1 MKNASLDR
9 RGAVAAIS
17 AVVMVAVVGFAGLA
31 IDVSRIWM
39 LSARLKTAVDAA
51 SLIAA
56 RTMTTTTTNGQTTTT
71 TNETATRQLFWANFH
86 QNGWSN
92 AYLGSTTATPTIEPI
107 SQTRIR
113 VTATA
118 SLNTTLFG
126 IISRQTTPLSETT
139 VAERE
144 GTGLELAIVFDQTAS
159 MTESKL
165 SAAKAAVATM
175 LNTLYGG
182 ADTRRN
188 MFVSLVPFARTMN
201 IGTGNSNFLNTTNM
215 PTDWNLANWYGCVEA
230 RGGGQDITDIS
241 PATTAGQFRPYFDN
255 STYRRV
261 GWVTT
266 TTQQCTGSGRN
277 QTCTTVQ
284 TSPTNAMVTDDPRN
298 APLWRATTA
307 ANAPPYAGAG
317 ACTASNAYTAI
328 TVALYASTSA
338 TSTTNYNVAFCRGD
352 NDWTNPNGLSN
363 NSNSGASY
371 NAEYA
376 NILAVSGMEAAGT
389 AANPN
394 TSPLAAAGPNRL
406 CARTPLTPLTRS
418 RSAIVSAVNAIEA
431 PARSGGTTVATG
443 LQGGWYTLSPNW
455 QNWWPG
461 IATSDVYGTLPLAY
475 NTRNMTKAVVI
486 LTDGDNNWQ
495 GTYSS
500 NVRTAPSGTD
510 LLYNAYGRI
519 LTDAASR
526 RPYSA
531 TNWNTLFPGSSI
543 STVNQ
548 TNADTALDGRLA
560 ALCAAMKNSTSTNPA
575 DHRIRIYIVG
585 FEIDGVSQGNATTI
599 RNMLKACASSN
610 AAPYYLEAPTS
621 AQLESAFRQVGD
633 SLSSLRMIE

>member
-1 MKNASLDR
+1 MRKASLDR
-9 RGAVAAIS
+9 RGAVAAVS
-17 AVVMVAVVGFAGLA
+17 AVVMVAVVGCAGLA
-31 IDVSRIWM
+31 VDLTRIWL

-71 TNETATRQLFWANFH
+71 TDVTATQQLFWANFN

-92 AYLGSTTATPTIEPI
+92 AYLGSTTATPTIQTI
-107 SQTRIR
+107 SQTRVR

-118 SLNTTLFG
+118 SLDTTLFG
-126 IISRQTTPLSETT
+126 IISQQTTPLQETT

-165 SAAKAAVATM
+165 NAAKAAVATM

-188 MFVSLVPFARTMN
+188 MFVSLVPFARTIN
-201 IGTGNSNFLNTTNM
+201 IGTGNSNFLNTTDM
-215 PTDWNLANWYGCVEA
+215 PADWNLANWYGCVEA

-261 GWVTT
+261 GWASM
-266 TTQQCTGSGRN
+266 QQCTTNSRGQQS
-277 QTCTTVQ
+277 CTTLSSS
-284 TSPTNAMVTDDPRN
+284 TANTIINLPRN
-298 APLWRATTA
+298 SSLWTTA
-307 ANAPPYAGAG
+307 THSPPYRIS
-317 ACTASNAYTAI
+317 TTSSIASCSAYTAI
-328 TVALYASTSA
+328 TVPLYADSTA
-338 TSTTNYNVAFCRGD
+338 GSTTNYTIAFCRGD
-352 NDWTNPNGLSN
+352 NDWTNVNGLSN
-363 NSNSGASY
+363 NSTNGASY

-376 NILAVSGMEAAGT
+376 NLYNYGMQAAGT
-389 AANPN
+389 AVAPN
-394 TSPLAAAGPNRL
+394 TSPLASAGPNRL
-406 CARTPLTPLTRS
+406 CARTPMTPLTRS

-431 PARSGGTTVATG
+431 PLRSGGTTVATG

-455 QNWWPG
+455 QSWWPR
-461 IATSDVYGTLPLAY
+461 IATSDVYGILPLAY

-519 LTDAASR
+519 LTDAASL
-526 RPYSA
+526 RPYSV
-531 TNWNTLFPGSSI
+531 TNWNAMFPDSSI
-543 STVNQ
+543 SSVTQ

-585 FEIDGVSQGNATTI
+585 FEIDGVSQGNATAI
-599 RNMLKACASSN
+599 RNMLKACASSTT
-610 AAPYYLEAPTS
+610 APYFLEAPTS
-621 AQLESAFRQVGD
+621 AQLESAFQQVGD